1 MAPTAAR
8 ARGRDRLAL
17 ATEMDEP
24 ELDRDV
30 RVAIARAIHERG
42 AIPRVADVASDLGV
56 EAALID
62 AAFAR
67 MAERHVFTASR
78 GSREIYAYHPFC
90 AEPTDFLVRA
100 DGREWWAICGWDALG
115 IAPALGTTGTV
126 DTRCGDCR
134 EPIHIDVGLA
144 GHATTSSGAVLHVG
158 VPAREFWN
166 DIYFT

>member
-1 MAPTAAR
+1 MNEAEF
-8 ARGRDRLAL
+8 DSN
-17 ATEMDEP
+17 
-24 ELDRDV
+24 V
-30 RVAIARAIHERG
+30 RVAIARAIRERG
-42 AIPRVADVASDLGV
+42 VIPRVADVGSDLGV
-56 EAALID
+56 QASLID
-62 AAFAR
+62 ASFAR
-67 MAERHVFTASR
+67 MAERHVFTAR
-78 GSREIYAYHPFC
+78 KGSHEIYAYHPFC
-90 AEPTDFLVRA
+90 ADPTDFLVRA

-144 GHATTSSGAVLHVG
+144 GDARTSSGAVLQVG